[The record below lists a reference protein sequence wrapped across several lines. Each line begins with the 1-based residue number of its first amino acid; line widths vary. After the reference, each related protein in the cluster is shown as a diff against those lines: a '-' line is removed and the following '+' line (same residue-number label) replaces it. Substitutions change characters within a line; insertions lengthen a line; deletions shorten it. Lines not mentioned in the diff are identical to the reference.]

1 MRLGFSAA
9 SERVPR
15 GTAAAW
21 EETLDAAIAAL
32 GLGALLWPVL
42 FEPNADRDGLAS
54 ALLPLAGLVLFATVV
69 RLVLRLMSARS
80 ERRPVMR
87 LTLVSVGIA
96 GFLGGFVLDANLGAA
111 DLDWEVF
118 AAVATLMA
126 TAVMTRLA
134 LSFRA
139 VEDMHA
145 QAFSSERRFR
155 MVFESAGV
163 GMSIGREGMMTET
176 NEAFRRLLGYSG
188 EELAGMHYLD
198 VTHPDDQDLELEV
211 QRELREGQR
220 PSFTVE
226 RRYIDSGER
235 TVWARVTVTR
245 ARDGSFGIAV
255 IEDITERHELEERL
269 RQSQKMEAVGQ
280 LAGGVA
286 HDFNNL
292 LTAIGGYA
300 ELARPRAAGDP
311 ELTRSI
317 EAIHGAAGRA
327 ASLTQQLL
335 AFSRRQRLE
344 PRVVN
349 VNRVVDSSTELLERL
364 IQEDIQVV
372 TALEHGL
379 PNVMADPDQL
389 THVLVNLAV
398 NARDAMPSG
407 GTLRISSES
416 VELDHPDAE
425 RLSGAPR
432 GSYVRLSVEDTG
444 CGMEP
449 AVLERVFEPFFTTKG
464 VGEGTGLGLSAAYGV
479 VSQSGGYIT
488 ADSEEGHG
496 SRFDVYLPTTS
507 EPLPAAERPA
517 DEPAGA
523 AAARV
528 LVVEDE
534 KIVCELISDSLT
546 AAGYDVTATND
557 PRRALEL
564 GGDERFDVLVT
575 DLTMPHM
582 SGPELARALLE
593 QRPGLRILYTSGYG
607 DAVQDGLVGEGS
619 TFLAKPFGL
628 VELRNRVASLLNGR
642 AAA

>member
-1 MRLGFSAA
+1 MRLGFSSATERAPKGAA
-9 SERVPR
+9 
-15 GTAAAW
+15 AAAW
-21 EETLDAAIAAL
+21 EETLDATIAAL

-42 FEPNADRDGLAS
+42 FEPRIDSDGLAS
-54 ALLPLAGLVLFATVV
+54 GLLPLATLVLFAVAV
-69 RLVLRLMSARS
+69 RMALRLTSARS
-80 ERRPVMR
+80 ERRPVLR
-87 LTLVSVGIA
+87 LALVSVGIA
-96 GFLGGFVLDANLGAA
+96 GFLSGFVLDATLGLT
-111 DLDWEVF
+111 DLDWEFFAVV
-118 AAVATLMA
+118 AAVMA

-139 VEDMHA
+139 VENMHA
-145 QAFSSERRFR
+145 KAFVSERRFR

-163 GMSIGREGMMTET
+163 GMSIGRDGMMTET
-176 NEAFRRLLGYSG
+176 NEAFQRLLGYTG
-188 EELAGMHYLD
+188 EELAGKHFLE
-198 VTHPDDQDLELEV
+198 VTHPDDADLELEV
-211 QRELREGQR
+211 QRELREGER

-226 RRYIDSGER
+226 RRYIHSDGR

-245 ARDGSFGIAV
+245 ARDESFGIAV

-300 ELARPRAAGDP
+300 ELALPRAAGDP
-311 ELTRSI
+311 ELSRSI
-317 EAIHGAAGRA
+317 EAIHGAAARA

-344 PRVVN
+344 PKVVN
-349 VNRVVDSSTELLERL
+349 VNLVVNSSTELLERL
-364 IQEDIQVV
+364 IQEDIRVE
-372 TALEHGL
+372 TALATDL
-379 PNVMADPDQL
+379 PNVKADPDQL

-407 GTLRISSES
+407 GTLRISSEA
-416 VELDHPDAE
+416 VELDQPDAE
-425 RLSGAPR
+425 RLSGAPP
-432 GSYVRLSVEDTG
+432 GTYVRLSVEDTG

-449 AVLERVFEPFFTTKG
+449 AVLERIFEPFFTTKG

-479 VSQSGGYIT
+479 VNQSGGYIT
-488 ADSEEGHG
+488 ADSEQGRG
-496 SRFDVYLPTTS
+496 SRFDVYLPATS

-517 DEPAGA
+517 AERSGST
-523 AAARV
+523 AARV

-534 KIVCELISDSLT
+534 RIVCELIADSLT
-546 AAGYDVTATND
+546 AAGYEVTATSD

-564 GGDERFDVLVT
+564 GRDERFDVLVT

-582 SGPELARALLE
+582 SGPELAGALLE
-593 QRPGLRILYTSGYG
+593 HRPGLHILYTSGYG
-607 DAVQDGLVGEGS
+607 DAVQDGLVGERS

-628 VELRNRVASLLNGR
+628 AELRNGVASLLNGR
-642 AAA
+642 AA